1 MNEKHYRHTISNVNK
16 NYKSNISNFTS
27 VKRSVQVPP
36 WWWVTWT
43 TNTTGSWF
51 SMLSL
56 LNDKS
61 KHCRLIIKDR
71 HFSYLNRDTLLRRI
85 GWEHCIKGLTIPT
98 PELMSVKLNKR
109 ANCHRLARIEEII
122 VVFLRDQTFFIA
134 SFFAYYNLSVNS
146 KLQLAVVS
154 IVMIK

>member
-1 MNEKHYRHTISNVNK
+1 
-16 NYKSNISNFTS
+16 
-27 VKRSVQVPP
+27 
-36 WWWVTWT
+36 
-43 TNTTGSWF
+43 
-51 SMLSL
+51 
-56 LNDKS
+56 
-61 KHCRLIIKDR
+61 
-71 HFSYLNRDTLLRRI
+71 
-85 GWEHCIKGLTIPT
+85 
-98 PELMSVKLNKR
+98 MSVKLNKR